1 MQKTTS
7 NRNLFLALIGIS
19 YVVIFALA
27 GIIGGFDNKL
37 WEGFAFLTLSAV
49 IAVLIVLIYGNKGT
63 TVTDIFFHG
72 PIYVSAA
79 VYYAVAA
86 ITSFVYS
93 IVGILGFKL
102 LLILNIVY
110 IAVFAVFFISSL
122 LSMNTVKCATEN
134 VSLRN
139 DFIRKMTIR
148 VENIAAGVEEREYKL
163 KLEALAEEFKYSK
176 PIAHIDLVDI
186 EAQIQVAVESLEASV
201 SSGTFDDNGIKAVKT
216 LLLKRNSTAKLIK

>member
-19 YVVIFALA
+19 FVVIFALA
-27 GIIGGFDNKL
+27 GIIGGFDSKL

-49 IAVLIVLIYGNKGT
+49 VAVLIVLIYGNKGT

-122 LSMNTVKCATEN
+122 LSMNTVKGATEN
-134 VSLRN
+134 VKLRN
-139 DFIRKMTIR
+139 DFIRTMTMR
-148 VENIAAGVEEREYKL
+148 VENIATGVENREYKL

-186 EAQIQVAVESLEASV
+186 ETEIQVAVDSLEASV
-201 SSGTFDDNGIKAVKT
+201 SSGSFDDNGIKAVKT
-216 LLLKRNSTAKLIK
+216 LLLKRNNTAKLIK